1 MIIAYI
7 FFFYD
12 PPHIDVGAVEKK
24 NSVFYGICE
33 EFSVV
38 NSKKIIIKNVTDE
51 YGNLICDKAIV
62 YADTRSEHNA
72 FDEKI
77 HIGNTLKING
87 TSECF
92 AKPGNP
98 GQFNEYDYYLSL
110 GIDMKIFASQM
121 SVASDET
128 DLISETLFRI
138 RAGFVRVLFEM
149 LPEDKAGMV
158 AAITVGEKSF
168 VEAETKELYRLSGMA
183 HVLAI
188 SGLHISVLC
197 YGLFFFLKRY
207 VLDMRTAA
215 VVTGV
220 VTFLY
225 GLMTGFSLSARR
237 AVVMMIIYLVSKV
250 IFQRYDRMNSLAL
263 AALIELITHP
273 MSLFQSAFL
282 FSYGTVF
289 GIIVFV
295 STVEKLD
302 PGRDKSVARILYKAV
317 AGSVGVT
324 IITLPITIW
333 SYHEFSLYGVIANI
347 LLLPLLSFLLG
358 GSIVFGMIA
367 FVVPDVGKVLF
378 GSVYYVLEFFD
389 WVCEIIVSLPGNS
402 VVVGE
407 RSGVGVM
414 LYYLVVLLCV
424 VMIHAFK
431 GRFSVIAFTRG
442 RVHSCSH
449 AVAMRLKI
457 PNAIASGERTP
468 SYESYNAKTCNLSD
482 VGYENFN
489 SHEKTTTIIKHS
501 YGKHRFM
508 IIIIAVLIINIVIL
522 ISSIGSGGIWR
533 STDGVNITNVDVG
546 QGDCAVV
553 RLDNGKNIMIDGGS
567 TDVDEVGRYRIVP
580 FLKYMGISRIDY
592 VFITHSDADH
602 TSGIIEMLENTRLG
616 ISISTVVLPGIDTK
630 DENYQ
635 KLEAVIKNSGTELRY
650 FDKGDGIIFDDDTGL
665 RCLHPYP
672 QYPYEDVNDYS
683 LVLELR
689 YGRFKGLFTGD
700 VGFAGEK
707 ECEALLKDVDYLKV
721 GHHGSKNS
729 SSEEFL
735 KLIRPEIAVAS
746 AGKNNR
752 YHHPAKEAVERLNCS
767 GAKLYCTIECGA
779 VNTFS
784 DGKQYYVS
792 QFKE

>member
-12 PPHIDVGAVEKK
+12 PPHIDAGAVEKK

-51 YGNLICDKAIV
+51 YGNYICDKAIV
-62 YADTRSEHNA
+62 YADTRSENNV
-72 FDEKI
+72 FDTKI
-77 HIGNTLKING
+77 HIGNTLKLIG

-98 GQFNEYDYYLSL
+98 GQFNEYEYYLSL
-110 GIDMKIFASQM
+110 GIDVKIFASQM
-121 SVASDET
+121 SIASDET

-138 RAGFVRVLFEM
+138 RAGFVRMLFDM

-168 VEAETKELYRLSGMA
+168 VESETKELYRLSGMA

-197 YGLFFFLKRY
+197 YGVFFFLKRY
-207 VLDMRTAA
+207 VLDMRSAA

-220 VTFLY
+220 VTFFY

-250 IFQRYDRMNSLAL
+250 IFQRYDRLNSLAL
-263 AALIELITHP
+263 AAVIELITHP

-282 FSYGTVF
+282 YSYGTVL

-295 STVEKLD
+295 SAFENLD
-302 PGRDKSVARILYKAV
+302 PGKENSVTRILYKAV
-317 AGSVGVT
+317 SGSVGVT

-358 GSIVFGMIA
+358 GSIVFGTIA
-367 FVVPDVGKVLF
+367 FVVPDAGRVLF
-378 GSVYYVLEFFD
+378 GSVYYILEFFD
-389 WVCEIIVSLPGNS
+389 RVCEIIVSLPGNS

-407 RSGVGVM
+407 RSGVGVI
-414 LYYLVVLLCV
+414 LYYLAVLLWV
-424 VMIHAFK
+424 VMIHVIK
-431 GRFSVIAFTRG
+431 GRFSIIAFTRG
-442 RVHSCSH
+442 RLHQSKF
-449 AVAMRLKI
+449 L
-457 PNAIASGERTP
+457 
-468 SYESYNAKTCNLSD
+468 
-482 VGYENFN
+482 
-489 SHEKTTTIIKHS
+489 
-501 YGKHRFM
+501 
-508 IIIIAVLIINIVIL
+508 IIIPAVLIFNIVLL
-522 ISSIGSGGIWR
+522 ISPVGSGGIW
-533 STDGVNITNVDVG
+533 SDTDGVNITNVDVG

-580 FLKYMGISRIDY
+580 FLKYMGISRLDY

-602 TSGIIEMLENTRLG
+602 TSGIMEMLEDPRLG
-616 ISISTVVLPGIDTK
+616 ISISTVVLPGIIQK
-630 DENYQ
+630 DDNYQ
-635 KLEAVIKNSGTELRY
+635 KLETVIKNSGSELRY
-650 FDKGDGIIFDDDTGL
+650 FDKGDGIIFDDDTEL
-665 RCLHPYP
+665 KCLHPYP
-672 QYPYEDVNDYS
+672 EYPYEDVNDYS
-683 LVLELR
+683 LVLEL
-689 YGRFKGLFTGD
+689 
-700 VGFAGEK
+700 
-707 ECEALLKDVDYLKV
+707 DYCSQAMSDWPVKKSAK
-721 GHHGSKNS
+721 HCWRM
-729 SSEEFL
+729 
-735 KLIRPEIAVAS
+735 LI
-746 AGKNNR
+746 
-752 YHHPAKEAVERLNCS
+752 
-767 GAKLYCTIECGA
+767 T
-779 VNTFS
+779 
-784 DGKQYYVS
+784 
-792 QFKE
+792 